1 MQKSHIKTQELPPVP
16 DATNPLSLT
25 KDDYYSELEDPDNTT
40 TNNHDVKITQDETS
54 SDGYTLLAKEGDESG
69 DPGYDTAYS
78 HYEMSDDPALSGG
91 SGGRKMGDDDDHD
104 YEEPYWEPAT
114 MEEELMD
121 QLAKLN
127 VPVIPVKNIE

>member
-1 MQKSHIKTQELPPVP
+1 MP

-25 KDDYYSELEDPDNTT
+25 KDDYSVLEDPNNDT
-40 TNNHDVKITQDETS
+40 TNNHDVIITQGETS
-54 SDGYTLLAKEGDESG
+54 SDGYTLLAKEGDEPG
-69 DPGYDTAYS
+69 DTGYDTAYS
-78 HYEMSDDPALSGG
+78 HYEMSGDPASGV
-91 SGGRKMGDDDDHD
+91 SGGRRTEDDDDHD

-114 MEEELMD
+114 KEEELMD